1 MFIENEQGCSKQTY
15 LSFLMSLMLP
25 DASMAAQ
32 AAVPGFSTNAAWNH
46 AAGFMPL
53 SAIVGPLVLNQ
64 AMMMIH
70 DGFKAKIFSMF
81 QYAER
86 LFLQY
91 YKIFI
96 LSAIV
101 LWVILHGVPILLSAI
116 GFTLDGIAANSLA
129 AAIQSII
136 YGGSTCGIFSIFQSV
151 GATGSVGLVPA
162 AVGVLLLI
170 ITIGIYQ
177 YYY

>member
-32 AAVPGFSTNAAWNH
+32 AAVPGISTDAILNH
-46 AAGFMPL
+46 AGFMTL
-53 SAIVGPLVLNQ
+53 SVMVGPLVLNQ
-64 AMMMIH
+64 VMIY
-70 DGFKAKIFSMF
+70 DGLLKAKIFSMF

-86 LFLQY
+86 FFLQY
-91 YKIFI
+91 YKMLI

-101 LWVILHGVPILLSAI
+101 LWVIQHGVPILLTAI

-129 AAIQSII
+129 AAIQSMI